1 VKKILTFD
9 AFEKNQSYLLTNG
22 AQKCSFRQSFKT
34 SAFIKLVRRKE
45 HRMYSTANGTVT
57 DAQAAEIDSLN
68 NEIWKNFWSIPR
80 EKRTKADWEKLL
92 DIQILVKKG

>member
-1 VKKILTFD
+1 
-9 AFEKNQSYLLTNG
+9 
-22 AQKCSFRQSFKT
+22 
-34 SAFIKLVRRKE
+34 
-45 HRMYSTANGTVT
+45 MYSTTNGTVT

-68 NEIWKNFWSIPR
+68 NEIWKNFWNIPR

>member
-1 VKKILTFD
+1 
-9 AFEKNQSYLLTNG
+9 
-22 AQKCSFRQSFKT
+22 
-34 SAFIKLVRRKE
+34 
-45 HRMYSTANGTVT
+45 MYSTANGTVT
-57 DAQAAEIDSLN
+57 DAKAAEIDSLN

>member
-1 VKKILTFD
+1 
-9 AFEKNQSYLLTNG
+9 
-22 AQKCSFRQSFKT
+22 
-34 SAFIKLVRRKE
+34 
-45 HRMYSTANGTVT
+45 MYSTANGTVT
-57 DAQAAEIDSLN
+57 DAEAAEIDFLN

>member
-1 VKKILTFD
+1 MTIT
-9 AFEKNQSYLLTNG
+9 
-22 AQKCSFRQSFKT
+22 AQKCSFIFVLIIHLRLK
-34 SAFIKLVRRKE
+34 KLVRRKE
-45 HRMYSTANGTVT
+45 FKMYSTANGTVT
-57 DAQAAEIDSLN
+57 DAEAAEIDSLN

>member
-1 VKKILTFD
+1 MHKSVVLD
-9 AFEKNQSYLLTNG
+9 SRL
-22 AQKCSFRQSFKT
+22 KT

-45 HRMYSTANGTVT
+45 HKMYSTANGTVT

-92 DIQILVKKG
+92 DIQILVKKGWK

>member
-1 VKKILTFD
+1 
-9 AFEKNQSYLLTNG
+9 
-22 AQKCSFRQSFKT
+22 
-34 SAFIKLVRRKE
+34 
-45 HRMYSTANGTVT
+45 MYSTDSGTVT

-68 NEIWKNFWSIPR
+68 NEIWKKFWSIPR

>member
-1 VKKILTFD
+1 MKKILTFD
-9 AFEKNQSYLLTNG
+9 AFEKIQFHLLTNS

-45 HRMYSTANGTVT
+45 HRMYSTANGVVT
-57 DAQAAEIDSLN
+57 DAEAAEIDSLN

>member
-1 VKKILTFD
+1 MK
-9 AFEKNQSYLLTNG
+9 KNQSYLLTNS
-22 AQKCSFRQSFKT
+22 AQKCSFRWSFKT

-45 HRMYSTANGTVT
+45 HKMYSTANGTVT
-57 DAQAAEIDSLN
+57 DAEAAEIDSLN